1 MYNAAQ
7 EEIANEGEAAT
18 AELSELY
25 MMLETGRITEA
36 EFDTREKEIL
46 DRIDEIHGRGTRIE
60 GKGKRR
66 KTRVH

>member
-18 AELSELY
+18 VELSELY
-25 MMLETGRITEA
+25 MMLQTGKITET

-46 DRIDEIHGRGTRIE
+46 DRIDEIRERGTRME
-60 GKGKRR
+60 GKRRRR